1 MNADLAQIAQK
12 SWTEHP
18 YLNSA
23 VALLAICGAAI
34 VPFPVA
40 DVPVADALDAA
51 IRSAAITYVLA
62 TVAPWWG
69 KQEV

>member
-1 MNADLAQIAQK
+1 MKYADLAQK
-12 SWTEHP
+12 SWTEHL

-34 VPFPVA
+34 VPFSMP
-40 DVPVADALDAA
+40 DGLDAT
-51 IRSAAITYVLA
+51 IRSAAIAYVLA

>member
-1 MNADLAQIAQK
+1 MKYADLARK
-12 SWTEHP
+12 SWTERP

-23 VALLAICGAAI
+23 VALLAICGATI
-34 VPFPVA
+34 VPFSVV
-40 DVPVADALDAA
+40 DGLDAV
-51 IRSAAITYVLA
+51 IRSAAVAYVLA